1 MKKHVFG
8 KKLSRDR
15 NERKALFKSLISSLI
30 LRETIQTT
38 EGKAKA
44 IRSEIEKLVTKAKQ
58 GDQSAKIVLQKNLS
72 RSAFEKILN
81 DIAPRFTNRQGGYIR
96 LIKLGKRFGDD
107 APMVLIEWTEKEK
120 AVVVLAPK
128 VKEKLS
134 KAKSASGGKEV
145 KPKVARKSQSK
156 KISPSS
162 RKVTKGK

>member
-8 KKLSRDR
+8 RKLSRDK
-15 NERKALFKSLISSLI
+15 NERKALFKNLISSFI

-58 GDQSAKIVLQKNLS
+58 GDKSAKTVLQKNLS

-81 DIAPRFTNRQGGYIR
+81 DIAPRFANRQGGYVR

-107 APMVLIEWTEKEK
+107 APMTLIEWTEKAK
-120 AVVVLAPK
+120 VIAVATPK
-128 VKEKLS
+128 IKETK
-134 KAKSASGGKEV
+134 KKEV
-145 KPKVARKSQSK
+145 KKVSAK
-156 KISPSS
+156 KTQTKKVNPSS

>member
-8 KKLSRDR
+8 RKLSRDK
-15 NERKALFKSLISSLI
+15 NERKALFKNLISSFI

-58 GDQSAKIVLQKNLS
+58 GDKSAKTVLQKSLS

-81 DIAPRFTNRQGGYIR
+81 DIAPRFANRQGGYVR

-107 APMVLIEWTEKEK
+107 APMTLIEWTEKAK
-120 AVVVLAPK
+120 VIAVATPK
-128 VKEKLS
+128 IKETK
-134 KAKSASGGKEV
+134 KKEV
-145 KPKVARKSQSK
+145 KKVSAK
-156 KISPSS
+156 KTQTKKVNPSS

>member
-8 KKLSRDR
+8 RKLSRDK
-15 NERKALFKSLISSLI
+15 NERKALFKNLISSFI

-58 GDQSAKIVLQKNLS
+58 GDKSAKTVLQKNLS

-81 DIAPRFTNRQGGYIR
+81 DIAPRFANRQGGYVR

-107 APMVLIEWTEKEK
+107 APMTLIEWTEKAK
-120 AVVVLAPK
+120 VIAVATPK
-128 VKEKLS
+128 IKETK
-134 KAKSASGGKEV
+134 KKEV
-145 KPKVARKSQSK
+145 KKVSAK
-156 KISPSS
+156 KTQTKKVGPSS

>member
-8 KKLSRDR
+8 RKLSRDK
-15 NERKALFKSLISSLI
+15 NERKALFKNLISSFI

-58 GDQSAKIVLQKNLS
+58 GDKSAKTVLQKSLS

-81 DIAPRFTNRQGGYIR
+81 DIAPRFANRQGGYVR

-107 APMVLIEWTEKEK
+107 APMTLIEWTEKAK
-120 AVVVLAPK
+120 VIAVATPK
-128 VKEKLS
+128 IKETK
-134 KAKSASGGKEV
+134 KKEV
-145 KPKVARKSQSK
+145 KKVSAK
-156 KISPSS
+156 KTQTKKVNPSS
-162 RKVTKGK
+162 RKTTKGK